1 MSKRRLNF
9 LQRKMKWL
17 EHDFQKMP
25 AFLQA
30 HSIMVANY
38 AQCLFLLAQDVPDR
52 RMPHAVQGFTPE
64 EVAQMALYHDVG
76 KVEIAQ
82 QIWTMPC
89 RLAPEEYALMTA
101 HTFFG
106 ARILLNTVLLP
117 AARTQ
122 SGLEFRAAMADCCLC
137 HHERWDGTGY
147 PLGLA
152 GESIPYLARLV
163 AIADAYDAMTAGRPY
178 QKAIS
183 RQQALQTISE
193 GAGNQFDPIL
203 AGLFCGAQRNA

>member
-1 MSKRRLNF
+1 
-9 LQRKMKWL
+9 
-17 EHDFQKMP
+17 
-25 AFLQA
+25 
-30 HSIMVANY
+30 
-38 AQCLFLLAQDVPDR
+38 
-52 RMPHAVQGFTPE
+52 
-64 EVAQMALYHDVG
+64 MALYHDVG

-163 AIADAYDAMTAGRPY
+163 AIADAYEAMPAGRPY

>member
-1 MSKRRLNF
+1 
-9 LQRKMKWL
+9 
-17 EHDFQKMP
+17 
-25 AFLQA
+25 
-30 HSIMVANY
+30 
-38 AQCLFLLAQDVPDR
+38 
-52 RMPHAVQGFTPE
+52 
-64 EVAQMALYHDVG
+64 MALYHDVG

-122 SGLEFRAAMADCCLC
+122 RGLEFRAAMADCCLC

-163 AIADAYDAMTAGRPY
+163 AIADAYEA
-178 QKAIS
+178 S
-183 RQQALQTISE
+183 TIS
-193 GAGNQFDPIL
+193 AFFQTSP
-203 AGLFCGAQRNA
+203 RNEVFPMF

>member
-1 MSKRRLNF
+1 MIKD
-9 LQRKMKWL
+9 M
-17 EHDFQKMP
+17 
-25 AFLQA
+25 
-30 HSIMVANY
+30 I
-38 AQCLFLLAQDVPDR
+38 CLLYTS
-52 RMPHAVQGFTPE
+52 FTPE

-101 HTFFG
+101 HTFLG
-106 ARILLNTVLLP
+106 ARILLNTLLLP
-117 AARTQ
+117 AAKTQ
-122 SGLEFRAAMADCCLC
+122 SGLEFRAAIADCCLC

-163 AIADAYDAMTAGRPY
+163 AIADAYEDVYKRQIRWWT
-178 QKAIS
+178 KS
-183 RQQALQTISE
+183 RDITISTSHCPVN
-193 GAGNQFDPIL
+193 GRVFITVSFRIMTIAWS
-203 AGLFCGAQRNA
+203 FCPACFFH

>member
-1 MSKRRLNF
+1 
-9 LQRKMKWL
+9 
-17 EHDFQKMP
+17 
-25 AFLQA
+25 
-30 HSIMVANY
+30 
-38 AQCLFLLAQDVPDR
+38 
-52 RMPHAVQGFTPE
+52 
-64 EVAQMALYHDVG
+64 MALYHDVG

-122 SGLEFRAAMADCCLC
+122 RGLEFRAAMADCCLC

-152 GESIPYLARLV
+152 GERHSLSRTPRCHCGCLRGFMQLRLQAV
-163 AIADAYDAMTAGRPY
+163 IGRLCADTERFAAERLG
-178 QKAIS
+178 S
-183 RQQALQTISE
+183 FLHW
-193 GAGNQFDPIL
+193 
-203 AGLFCGAQRNA
+203 

>member
-1 MSKRRLNF
+1 MKR
-9 LQRKMKWL
+9 L

-38 AQCLFLLAQDVPDR
+38 AQCLFLLAQGAPDR
-52 RMPHAVQGFTPE
+52 RMPHAIRGFTPE

-76 KVEIAQ
+76 KVEITQ

-106 ARILLNTVLLP
+106 ARILLNTLLLP

-122 SGLEFRAAMADCCLC
+122 GGLEFRAAIADCCLC

-152 GESIPYLARLV
+152 GESIPYLARPSL
-163 AIADAYDAMTAGRPY
+163 P
-178 QKAIS
+178 
-183 RQQALQTISE
+183 LQMPTR
-193 GAGNQFDPIL
+193 L
-203 AGLFCGAQRNA
+203 